1 MSTQAF
7 LSSGQS
13 SPLCGESLRLPLAA
27 KHTELMKEACKGS
40 KGISRGINSTWN
52 RNSPGT
58 LTVQAVG
65 RSHLKNRFKPSV
77 GSVGT

>member
-13 SPLCGESLRLPLAA
+13 SPLYGESLRLSPAA
-27 KHTELMKEACKGS
+27 KHTELMKAAGRGS
-40 KGISRGINSTWN
+40 KGISLGTNSTWN

-65 RSHLKNRFKPSV
+65 RSLLKNRFKPSV